1 MHAREPVNDAAE
13 REASARLG
21 RALARLPELDPP
33 EGAWSRIESRLATRQ
48 GAPVWLPTVAVATC
62 ALLVAVAL
70 VLRAPTDVPA
80 PELAGPP
87 DTVAAVEHAEWQRRS
102 SELERLLA
110 ALPEAQLTR
119 GSTAL
124 TAALL
129 EDRIALVDERLNA
142 HVGDAGATD
151 QRDALLRER
160 VLLLD
165 SLVRVRYAAA
175 IDASL

>member
-1 MHAREPVNDAAE
+1 MNDVAE
-13 REASARLG
+13 REASVRLG
-21 RALARLPELDPP
+21 RALERLPELDAPP
-33 EGAWSRIESRLATRQ
+33 GTWSRIEARLA
-48 GAPVWLPTVAVATC
+48 APPTAHAWLPTVAVAAC

-70 VLRAPTDVPA
+70 VLRAPTDVA
-80 PELAGPP
+80 PPVVAGPP
-87 DTVAAVEHAEWQRRS
+87 DSAGAVEHADWQRRS
-102 SELERLLA
+102 TELERLLA

-119 GSTAL
+119 GSTGL

-142 HVGDAGATD
+142 QRVAAGAAE

>member
-1 MHAREPVNDAAE
+1 MNEAAE
-13 REASARLG
+13 RDTSARLG
-21 RALARLPELDPP
+21 RALERLPHVDPP
-33 EGAWSRIESRLATRQ
+33 AGTWSRIEARMN
-48 GAPVWLPTVAVATC
+48 APRAANSWLPTVAVAAC

-70 VLRAPTDVPA
+70 VLRAPTDVEPPA
-80 PELAGPP
+80 LAGPP
-87 DTVAAVEHAEWQRRS
+87 DTAGAVEHADWQRRS
-102 SELERLLA
+102 TELERLLA

-119 GSTAL
+119 GSTGL

-129 EDRIALVDERLNA
+129 EDRIALVDEHLSA
-142 HVGDAGATD
+142 HGAADGAPD